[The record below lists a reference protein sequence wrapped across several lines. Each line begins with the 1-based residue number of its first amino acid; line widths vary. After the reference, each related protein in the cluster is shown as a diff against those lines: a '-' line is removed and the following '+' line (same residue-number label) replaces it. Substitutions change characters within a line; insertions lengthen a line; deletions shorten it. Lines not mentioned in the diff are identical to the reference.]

1 MIYFD
6 LNQRKETVN
15 LSGYPT
21 QNSSSGKIG
30 ISHQHKG
37 RNRTQIYVQT
47 ANFLT
52 FQSNLENIPL
62 IGFRIFSRGN
72 RAQK

>member
-6 LNQRKETVN
+6 LNQIKETVN

-37 RNRTQIYVQT
+37 RNRT
-47 ANFLT
+47 
-52 FQSNLENIPL
+52 
-62 IGFRIFSRGN
+62 
-72 RAQK
+72 